1 MRKLVKELNR
11 KLDAELKHEVA
22 RWAAHY
28 EHRLQEGQKPII
40 HLEAFVAQFMAIY
53 KKYLVSSFA

>member
-1 MRKLVKELNR
+1 VKNR
-11 KLDAELKHEVA
+11 FQDLPFKRNLRRYIEVA

-40 HLEAFVAQFMAIY
+40 HLVGAVRV
-53 KKYLVSSFA
+53 KSSLPIA